1 MNNKSALSTVQT
13 VILIGAALYVVLPD
27 FFIGPVD
34 DTVIALITG
43 IAEVVLG
50 LPNPAFPN
58 RHRLSGRTSNLPLK
72 ETHTSNVS

>member
-43 IAEVVLG
+43 IAELVLG
-50 LPNPAFPN
+50 FAKSRIPEPAPYEWEDF
-58 RHRLSGRTSNLPLK
+58 
-72 ETHTSNVS
+72 